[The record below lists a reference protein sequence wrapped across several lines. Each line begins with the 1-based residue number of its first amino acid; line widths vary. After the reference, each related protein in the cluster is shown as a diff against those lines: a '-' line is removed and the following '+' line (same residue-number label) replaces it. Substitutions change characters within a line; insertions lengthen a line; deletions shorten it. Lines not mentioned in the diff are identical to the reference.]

1 MKMDLQ
7 VSNTTSNGTEDIPND
22 PGKMFIGG
30 LSWQTTGDSLK
41 EHFGKYGEIKEAM
54 VMKDPTTKRSRG
66 FGFVTFR
73 ESAAVEKVLAN
84 GPHELDSKT
93 VDPKVAFPRKAQP
106 KMVTR
111 TKKIFVGGLSAATT
125 VEDVKNYFGNFGKIE
140 DAMLMFDKTTN
151 RHRGFGFV
159 TFESEDVVD
168 KVCDI
173 HFHEINKKMVECKKA
188 QPKEV
193 MLPTSLARGRGL
205 ARGTF
210 MTNEDGELVWDLSS
224 DIIMP
229 ELCFLPHGL
238 HTAAY
243 PYAGRGF
250 PAIAP
255 AGYYYPGLGT
265 AYSPSSM
272 VSAAAARSVVAAAAA
287 RGSGAPRAGR
297 SILSVPS
304 TPGLPGYAGYL
315 PTTPSAPGERHMSP
329 IYADLGAA
337 TANQLTAGLQR
348 SEHSPLP
355 VSTSPLHRVGDHIL
369 TAQRATDHNGLVS
382 LNGMESLMWNLR
394 GERLSGVG
402 GKALTNRCIQ
412 MHTDGRTQ
420 PYQVVVKST
429 QSTQAVINNLGQ
441 QQAFPTA
448 TSPAT
453 SSRGIPLA
461 NSPGPCDLYSQDGL
475 SYIQAT
481 SPQPSSF
488 GHNLA
493 GQLIATNFQNGYH

>member
-125 VEDVKNYFGNFGKIE
+125 VEDVKNYFGSFGKIE

-210 MTNEDGELVWDLSS
+210 S
-224 DIIMP
+224 
-229 ELCFLPHGL
+229 FLPHGL

-287 RGSGAPRAGR
+287 RGSGVPRAGR
-297 SILSVPS
+297 SILSLPS

-315 PTTPSAPGERHMSP
+315 PSAPSAPGERHMSP